1 MSTQTNINKVF
12 WKRKLY
18 PINLVLFLIFPHQNY
33 NSIAINSFLW
43 LSWNFATTSGFY
55 SAETSNMAAVQRA
68 TNIKLFMV
76 ILSLF
81 AISKEE
87 FYPHSADHL
96 EFKRR
101 KMLQDLKVGLWNYEG
116 LKLIQGSRKIMMI
129 VIVISKLSINGSLCG
144 RI

>member
-18 PINLVLFLIFPHQNY
+18 PINLVLFLIFPHQNC
-33 NSIAINSFLW
+33 NSIRPSTHFLII
-43 LSWNFATTSGFY
+43 LKLRNDVGFLLCRNLQY
-55 SAETSNMAAVQRA
+55 GRRSTRNEHQTLHGHSLIIC
-68 TNIKLFMV
+68 NIEGG
-76 ILSLF
+76 ILSTLCW
-81 AISKEE
+81 S
-87 FYPHSADHL
+87 SGV
-96 EFKRR
+96 KRR

-129 VIVISKLSINGSLCG
+129 VIVISKLSINDSLCG

>member
-18 PINLVLFLIFPHQNY
+18 PINLVLFLIFPHQNC
-33 NSIAINSFLW
+33 NSIAINSF
-43 LSWNFATTSGFY
+43 FDYPETATTSGFY